1 MKPLH
6 KFFLLLV
13 CGLLLIGHQSHAQV
27 DTVRYNVL
35 RRQIVDGDTFLVVN
49 LREVEKKGKKRK
61 RNIDDEKRFAKLVRD
76 VKRALPYAKL
86 AAFRMQLIE
95 QNLAQMTD
103 EDMKKAYLKKA
114 EAGLKKQFEEQLK
127 NLTMDQGHILVKLIY
142 RETGKTTYSIIKQ
155 YQGGAKAFMWSN
167 FGKVYGHNLKDEYD
181 PAEEYEIEFIIKKLG
196 FD

>member
-6 KFFLLLV
+6 RFFLLLL
-13 CGLLLIGHQSHAQV
+13 CGLMLLGYQSHAQV

>member
-1 MKPLH
+1 M
-6 KFFLLLV
+6 
-13 CGLLLIGHQSHAQV
+13 LISHQSHAQV

-103 EDMKKAYLKKA
+103 EEMKKAYLKKA

-142 RETGKTTYSIIKQ
+142 RETGKTTFSIIKQ